1 MNIIETLQDFG
12 RILLKVIWVYLVD
25 LNTLVRQK
33 VPALLKVNE
42 TSGNHEDRQVLKE
55 VAVNAALGAEVNPV
69 NPGASDL
76 SDVNINI

>member
-12 RILLKVIWVYLVD
+12 RDFAQSHLGLSRGD

-76 SDVNINI
+76 SDVT